1 MSMKS
6 FALAKKRYVAP
17 QTQREYLCAERAVLT
32 DSETTG
38 DIDPG
43 EEDDWGEM

>member
-6 FALAKKRYVAP
+6 FELSKKLYVAP
-17 QTQREYLCAERAVLT
+17 QTQREFLCAERAVLT
-32 DSETTG
+32 DSEKPG

-43 EEDDWGEM
+43 KEDDWGEM